1 MNVPDGLK
9 YTESH
14 EWVSFENGTAR
25 VGVTDFAQHELTDI
39 VFVELPEVGRVVAA
53 NEACCVIESTKVA
66 ADVYA
71 PISGEV
77 TRINPDLSSH
87 PEWIN
92 ESPYEKG
99 WLYELNPTDLS
110 ELEALQDAAEYRESV
125 SEE

>member
-1 MNVPDGLK
+1 MIVPEDLK
-9 YTESH
+9 YSESH
-14 EWVSFENGTAR
+14 EWVRLENGLAR

-53 NEACCVIESTKVA
+53 QEACCVIESTKVA

-71 PISGEV
+71 PISGTV
-77 TRINPDLSSH
+77 TMVNPDLSNH

-99 WLYELNPTDLS
+99 WLYILAPSDLS
-110 ELEALQDAAEYRESV
+110 ELEALEDAVQYRESIL
-125 SEE
+125 E

>member
-1 MNVPDGLK
+1 MIIPEDLK
-9 YTESH
+9 YSESH
-14 EWVSFENGTAR
+14 EWVRIEDGLVR

-53 NEACCVIESTKVA
+53 HEACCVIESTKVA

-71 PISGEV
+71 PVSGEIV
-77 TRINPDLSSH
+77 EINPDLANH

-99 WLYELNPTDLS
+99 WLYKLTPSDLS
-110 ELEALQDAAEYRESV
+110 EIEALEDAAQYSESIL
-125 SEE
+125 E

>member
-1 MNVPDGLK
+1 MNFPEDLK
-9 YTESH
+9 YSETH
-14 EWVSFENGTAR
+14 EWVRLENGLAR
-25 VGVTDFAQHELTDI
+25 VGVTDFAQQELTDI

-53 NEACCVIESTKVA
+53 QEACCVIESTKVA

-77 TRINPDLSSH
+77 KAVNLDLSNH

-99 WLYELNPTDLS
+99 WLYILAPSDPT
-110 ELEALQDAAEYRESV
+110 ELEALEDAAQYRESIQD
-125 SEE
+125 E